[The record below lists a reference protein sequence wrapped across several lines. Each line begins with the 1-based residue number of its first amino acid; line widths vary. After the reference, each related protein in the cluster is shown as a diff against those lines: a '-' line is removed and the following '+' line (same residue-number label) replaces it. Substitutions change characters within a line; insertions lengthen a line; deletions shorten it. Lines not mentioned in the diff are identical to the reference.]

1 MENNKHLVTCGD
13 CGKVNTADNNAE
25 EIKCR
30 FCEYTS
36 EPCDFPDYQ
45 LDTYLGDI
53 KDLITNLGWDYQ
65 RMSQSGKETYM
76 ELCDLL
82 GMDEGYLD

>member
-13 CGKVNTADNNAE
+13 CGKVNKADNNAE

-30 FCEYTS
+30 FCGYTS
-36 EPCDFPDYQ
+36 EPCDFPDYP
-45 LDTYLGDI
+45 LYMCLGDI
-53 KDLITNLGWDYQ
+53 KVLVSSLGWDYQ
-65 RMSQSGKETYM
+65 RMSQSGKEVYM

-82 GMDEGYLD
+82 DID